1 MLGAREEAL
10 IALLEHV
17 GDRVCDEVIF
27 RLEVSVEGTVGQPGL
42 GHQASDADSVGPYGA
57 DGRRR
62 LTQYP
67 VAGSLFM
74 LVVVAHGSFIPRA
87 DGFVEW
93 VEGDQMGGDAG
104 VGHAAGRAVHW
115 APRGDSRGYDGAG
128 APGSR
133 TAEGPQGL
141 PTCTAVAW
149 NGLDFASG
157 PPRMAAN

>member
-1 MLGAREEAL
+1 MLSAHEEAL
-10 IALLEHV
+10 MALLEHV
-17 GDRVCDEVIF
+17 VDRVRDEVVL
-27 RLEVSVEGTVGQPGL
+27 RLEVSVEGTVGQPGF
-42 GHQASDADSVGPYGA
+42 GHQASDADSVGPYGT
-57 DGRRR
+57 DGRCR

-93 VEGDQMGGDAG
+93 VDGDQMGADAG

-128 APGSR
+128 TPGSR
-133 TAEGPQGL
+133 TAAGLQGL

-149 NGLDFASG
+149 NGLAFASG
-157 PPRMAAN
+157 